1 MTSQVLKKTDIDQG
15 GAWVRPVQLAS
26 DSARD
31 FSLNADS
38 PESTPPM
45 AQSGESGAEQQLARI
60 RSVLHDLTTQL
71 AHDKERLLDE
81 LRPHL
86 VRLAI
91 SIAQRIVAAEIHQ
104 DWQMVERTVRA
115 ALKELSC
122 EGELQVRVHPDD
134 KATIEQALGADETIL
149 SGISELRVI
158 ADPSVERGGC
168 IVESDY
174 GTIDANIPTQ
184 FAQLQ
189 RTLLAYLED

>member
-1 MTSQVLKKTDIDQG
+1 
-15 GAWVRPVQLAS
+15 
-26 DSARD
+26 
-31 FSLNADS
+31 
-38 PESTPPM
+38 M